1 LIPFATVTTF
11 FALMS
16 AVAHF
21 IVLLNKDKYLRDL
34 RNGINYFRWYEYA
47 ISSSLMIILI
57 ALLFGTYDL
66 FSLL

>member
-1 LIPFATVTTF
+1 
-11 FALMS
+11 MS